1 MDAQTVQA
9 ETRTDFGKGAARKL
23 RAAGRIPAV
32 VYRAGGESSHFSV
45 DPTPLQLMYRRIGN
59 PNLLINL
66 EADGK
71 SLFCILKDAQKHPLS
86 RDLLHI
92 DFYEVKAKEEVAVEV
107 LVRISGKAEGE
118 TFGARITFLRR
129 TLRVAAKPAD
139 IPAEIT
145 LDVSA
150 MNVGDFF
157 RAKDVILPAGVSLA
171 IHPGT
176 NILTC
181 AGKRA
186 APILDEV
193 VADVDADADADGA
206 EEAAE

>member
-32 VYRAGGESSHFSV
+32 LYRAGGESSHFSV
-45 DPTPLQLMYRRIGN
+45 DPNTLQLMYRRIGN

-71 SLFCILKDAQKHPLS
+71 SRLCILKDAQKHPLS

-92 DFYEVKAKEEVAVEV
+92 DFYEVNAKEEVAVEV
-107 LVRISGKAEGE
+107 LVRISGKAAGE

-129 TLRVAAKPAD
+129 TIRIAAKPAD
-139 IPAEIT
+139 IPAEIL
-145 LDVSA
+145 LDVRE
-150 MNVGDFF
+150 MQVGDFL
-157 RAKDVILPAGVSLA
+157 RAQDVTLPSGVSLA
-171 IHPGT
+171 IDGGT
-176 NILTC
+176 NMLTC

-186 APILDEV
+186 EPILQEVDEEAGV
-193 VADVDADADADGA
+193 SADAEAT